1 MTFANQVNALTGLTI
16 NSGNAPSNT
25 ELTQFLHD
33 GVYDVT
39 SRCVALKPE
48 DSYLFQTVTSSD
60 TTANNSLAIKGRIL
74 RIMRETGTDGDYRK
88 CTQIS
93 PALESRVT
101 DADSIHFASKYN
113 PVYMLADNGKISVFP
128 APGSSNDGFKVYYI
142 NNDPKRDSDAATLA
156 YDSED
161 IRNFP
166 KDKYYLVSIYASIQ
180 SLLHYLS
187 SMKDPSVGG
196 VDEELT
202 SAITAGAIANA
213 SDQLDVSD
221 WWDVAA
227 DLIET
232 EEDPELGQVQIQKI
246 AAYIQAWQQ
255 QLQGNMAE
263 YQWMQSRMEILKV
276 QYDAAFALMG
286 GQQKAP
292 KQQQKGRR

>member
-33 GVYDVT
+33 GVHDVT
-39 SRCVALKPE
+39 NRCIALKPE

-60 TTANNSLAIKGRIL
+60 TETNNSLAIKGRIL

-128 APGSSNDGFKVYYI
+128 APGSSNNGFKVYYI

-156 YDSED
+156 HDSED

-187 SMKDPSVGG
+187 SIKDPSVGG

-202 SAITAGAIANA
+202 AAITAGTIANGTN
-213 SDQLDVSD
+213 QLDVSA
-221 WWDVAA
+221 WWDIAA

-263 YQWMQSRMEILKV
+263 YQWMQSRMEMLKV

>member
-39 SRCVALKPE
+39 NRCIALKPE

-60 TTANNSLAIKGRIL
+60 TETNNSLAIKGRIL

-128 APGSSNDGFKVYYI
+128 APGSSNNGFKVYYI

-156 YDSED
+156 HDSED

-187 SMKDPSVGG
+187 SIKDPSVGG

-202 SAITAGAIANA
+202 AAITAGTIANGTN
-213 SDQLDVSD
+213 QLDVSA
-221 WWDVAA
+221 WWDIAA

-263 YQWMQSRMEILKV
+263 YQWMQSRMEMLKV